1 MTSVLPAFRMKQIYN
16 TTLLLKS
23 QGKRAMTPNLGCHRP
38 FLIIDRLFRLILS
51 RQGRGNESKNS

>member
-1 MTSVLPAFRMKQIYN
+1 
-16 TTLLLKS
+16 
-23 QGKRAMTPNLGCHRP
+23 MTPNLGCHRP